1 MKAHLSHSA
10 ASQSRGSSAAKD
22 HLFPGDINGR
32 MYRDL
37 PQIRLISSDRPFTV
51 RSPCVFAF
59 CQSQNLFIS
68 GGSSFVTGR
77 RSGGED
83 TSAQSCQQWS
93 TSLMV
98 LLAGHFCPVSKLT
111 ESHGRKQIQRP
122 QHYCHETTTQPEELM
137 ETISF
142 YCYIDFYKMCYS
154 LKYFRTFFFHIIDL
168 CEIS

>member
-1 MKAHLSHSA
+1 
-10 ASQSRGSSAAKD
+10 
-22 HLFPGDINGR
+22 

-51 RSPCVFAF
+51 CSPCVFAF

-68 GGSSFVTGR
+68 GGSSFATGR

-168 CEIS
+168 CEISWFQFHHFQTYNRLTIDKKNKIKIK